1 MHSSDAQEKT
11 LRRTRERYTLSVIQ
25 GNLVA
30 IRQKPL
36 IVIIVPLVTVFAG
49 LTTLI
54 LLQVADEYNAR
65 NKRNCFLSQS
75 LELAHSLD
83 AAQESI
89 HGENLDRL
97 TLLAS
102 SNPPWSKGF
111 TLADNTSFKV
121 LLSLDD
127 QILAISGIATYW
139 DSRRSGSYWTS
150 SIAIWEIHKQED
162 PICFLI
168 PNKGPRDIEARGI
181 SADNR
186 FVLVDQYGKDDA
198 LGECKGIRCTF
209 VYDRI
214 ANQELEYK
222 VGQDYDF
229 KFDQGHHGMSSK
241 GTALKGELCAHDRV
255 TDVLLL
261 HFVERLKTNECL
273 TEIQLN
279 SDKKFV
285 VVTIET
291 RVESAK
297 YGRIEIWG
305 IAENQ

>member
-1 MHSSDAQEKT
+1 M
-11 LRRTRERYTLSVIQ
+11 
-25 GNLVA
+25 A

-36 IVIIVPLVTVFAG
+36 IVIIVLLVTVIAG

-54 LLQVADEYNAR
+54 LFQVADEHNSR
-65 NKRNCFLSQS
+65 NKLNCFLSQS
-75 LELAHSLD
+75 LEPAHSLD
-83 AAQESI
+83 AAQETI
-89 HGENLDRL
+89 QGENLDRL

-111 TLADNTSFKV
+111 TVADNTSFKV

-139 DSRRSGSYWTS
+139 DSRRSGSYWYS
-150 SIAIWEIHKQED
+150 SIAIWEINKQED
-162 PICFLI
+162 PICILI
-168 PNKGPRDIEARGI
+168 PNKGPRDIVARGI

-186 FVLVDQYGKDDA
+186 FVLVNQYGKDDA
-198 LGECKGIRCTF
+198 LGDCKGIRCSF

-222 VGQDYDF
+222 DELEYDF
-229 KFDQGHHGMSSK
+229 EFDQNQRGIRSK
-241 GTALKGELCAHDRV
+241 RTEFNGNFCAHDV
-255 TDVLLL
+255 ATDDLLL
-261 HFVERLKTNECL
+261 HLVERLKTNECL
-273 TEIQLN
+273 TEIQLS
-279 SDKKFV
+279 SDRKFV

-305 IAENQ
+305 LLKINRIRRCVLARFCAGGLCLRVLCG